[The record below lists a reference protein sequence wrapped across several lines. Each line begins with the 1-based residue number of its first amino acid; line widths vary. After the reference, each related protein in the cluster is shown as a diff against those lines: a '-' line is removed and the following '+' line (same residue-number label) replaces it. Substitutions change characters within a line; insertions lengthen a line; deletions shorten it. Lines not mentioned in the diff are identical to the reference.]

1 MDIHAAAAAQLRT
14 QLADGF
20 EERQRF
26 NIANRATDFHQ
37 RNIRSFSGTQHVG
50 LDGIGNMRDDL
61 HRRAQIIAV
70 TFLADHLGVN
80 AAGGA
85 VIELG
90 GAHPHEAFIV
100 AEVEV
105 GFRAV
110 MGDKH
115 LAVLKGAHRPRID
128 IDIRIEL
135 DQRDAQP
142 A

>member
-1 MDIHAAAAAQLRT
+1 MDIQAAAAAQLRT

-20 EERQRF
+20 EERQRLD
-26 NIANRATDFHQ
+26 IADRAADFHQ
-37 RNIRSFSGTQHVG
+37 RNICPLGGAQHIR

-70 TFLADHLGVN
+70 AFLADHLGVN

-85 VIELG
+85 IIELG

-100 AEVEV
+100 TKIKV

-110 MGDKH
+110 VGDKH
-115 LAVLKGAHRPRID
+115 LAVLEGAHRPRID
-128 IDIRIEL
+128 IDIRVEL